1 MKCSL
6 LSSGSLLLTLLI
18 TGTTQAQTLEFLHW
32 WTSKGEQKA
41 LHALSEE
48 LVSKGVELELKSVE
62 GGGGEPAL
70 TVLQTR
76 ALAGNV
82 PEMALVEGVNIK
94 SWAKLNLVYKLDAAA
109 TQGDWAEQ
117 HYSLVTQLNS
127 VDDSYVAVPLNIH
140 RMNWMW
146 INQPLFDKLATQKP
160 RDWNEFLQLMVKAKQ
175 QRVTPLA
182 LGNDPWQV
190 AQLFENIVLSVGGK
204 ALYYDAL
211 VTLDKAALQSDKF
224 NRALEIF
231 RQISLL
237 QPLPLEKISW
247 SEATE
252 KLASGKALI
261 QVGGDWILG
270 ELMSFDKRK
279 ADEVSCS
286 AIPGTEHKF
295 LYNMDSV
302 IFLRSKYVNQE
313 SANFIASTL
322 QADSAQLEFNR
333 HKGSIPV
340 KQQLDI
346 SSFHS
351 CQKISKQDF
360 ERSWNAGNTLPSM
373 SDSMAL
379 DPHKQ
384 RIFNLELYRYFIY
397 HDRSKEGLVNRLLS
411 LALSK

>member
-1 MKCSL
+1 MKCAL
-6 LSSGSLLLTLLI
+6 LNRLGLLVAI
-18 TGTTQAQTLEFLHW
+18 GMTGYSQAQTVEFLHW

-48 LVSKGVELELKSVE
+48 LVTQGVELELKSVE

-76 ALAGNV
+76 VLAGNV
-82 PEMALVEGVNIK
+82 PEMALVEGVNIQ
-94 SWAKLNLVYKLDAAA
+94 SWAKLNLVYKLDKAASA
-109 TQGDWAEQ
+109 DEWAEQ
-117 HYSLVTQLNS
+117 HYSLVTKLNT
-127 VDDSYVAVPLNIH
+127 VGDSYVAVPLNIH

-146 INQPLFDKLATQKP
+146 LNQPLFEALGSQKP

-175 QRVTPLA
+175 LGIKPLA

-190 AQLFENIVLSVGGK
+190 AQLFENIVLSIGGK
-204 ALYYDAL
+204 QLYYDAL
-211 VTLDKAALQSDKF
+211 VKLDKAALQSDEISQ
-224 NRALEIF
+224 ALEIF
-231 RQISLL
+231 RQISVL

-252 KLASGKALI
+252 QLARGKALI

-270 ELMSFDKRK
+270 ELMSFDRQQVDNVVC
-279 ADEVSCS
+279 A
-286 AIPGTEHKF
+286 AIPGTEHNF

-302 IFLRSKYVNQE
+302 IFLRSKYVNQV
-313 SANFIASTL
+313 SANMIASEL
-322 QADSAQLEFNR
+322 HADSAQLKFNR
-333 HKGSIPV
+333 YKGSIPV
-340 KQQLDI
+340 KKALDI
-346 SSFHS
+346 SDYHA
-351 CQKISKQDF
+351 CQKTSKHDF
-360 ERSWNAGNTLPSM
+360 ERAWKAGNTLPSM

-397 HDRSKEGLVNRLLS
+397 HDRSIEGLVNKLLS
-411 LALSK
+411 LAVS